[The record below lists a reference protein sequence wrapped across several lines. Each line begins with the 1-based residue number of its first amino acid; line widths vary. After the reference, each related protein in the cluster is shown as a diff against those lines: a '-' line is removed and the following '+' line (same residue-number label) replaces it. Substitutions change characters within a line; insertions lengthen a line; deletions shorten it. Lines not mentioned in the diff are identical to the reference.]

1 MALRDDAEELGGI
14 LGQINAEINEMK
26 SEMKDF
32 VSYSDQSNTSFSNL
46 ISAAEQL
53 KSHQQGSS
61 KLSAEQLKTLNEKV
75 KKEQENLK
83 SLQSSLKVDIE
94 SDKISKRAFEN
105 QSKGLEDQIQ
115 KLLSKQSLNVREE
128 AQLKSLVSAQN
139 KLTKDIEDT
148 NENIKQSEIAYDRV
162 NRAIEDADGSIKKM
176 NQDLDVAQG
185 KAELAER
192 FKGMGKALDQVQ
204 TPLSGMLN
212 PLKMINSVI
221 QFVVG
226 GVMDLDK
233 ELGETAKSMNM
244 TYEEA
249 SKSKLAMV
257 EFAESSKL
265 PLANSENLNKQV
277 VELNKSLGSSVA
289 FENMSK
295 SLQEDVALMGELAVK
310 AGYTA
315 DETNA
320 MLKYTMATGQ
330 SAEDLMKTGLVTAK
344 TEGMKRGVLLNEKE
358 IMKDVAK
365 ASEAV
370 KLSTAGGAEGLVKA
384 AAAAKALGTD
394 LATVDKIA
402 GSLLNFEQ
410 SIESELE
417 AELLL
422 GKDLSLEKARQAAL
436 NGDLATV
443 SDEIAKNV
451 GSAAEFASMNR
462 AQQEAIAEA
471 VGMNREELAKTL
483 TEQEALK
490 SIGAESVEQAREKYD
505 ALVEAHGI
513 EEANKMLGDEALAK
527 QFEQQSLEEKR
538 QEAQKQMQDMLAKE
552 VVPTLANISKHFN
565 QFWESIKGI
574 IQSLGGMKTILVIIG
589 AIIVGKMVKGMIDFG
604 KGVMDGIKLVG
615 TLASKEKIAAIAS
628 ITKGAWSALGGTPVV
643 GPVLAGAAIAAGI
656 AALMGAFSSGDDV
669 FSPAQSGGGYGKR
682 TLFGPEGA
690 IQLNNKDTV
699 IAGTNLF
706 GNDVMSSPGKSTEFA
721 GKGEIKLAGGGGGN
735 VDMSGMIN
743 AVNALRSDINALA
756 NRPINVNI
764 DGRKLIEATT
774 GANPNETGD
783 EMRKNSY
790 KVQ

>member
-1 MALRDDAEELGGI
+1 MRLNKFYVKKWIKKNKSLITLLFFIALIPMVAIIAFGNKDNVLFKKIVKLIDEEEKKF
-14 LGQINAEINEMK
+14 INLSKEETEETK
-26 SEMKDF
+26 SEIKD
-32 VSYSDQSNTSFSNL
+32 L
-46 ISAAEQL
+46 
-53 KSHQQGSS
+53 
-61 KLSAEQLKTLNEKV
+61 
-75 KKEQENLK
+75 
-83 SLQSSLKVDIE
+83 
-94 SDKISKRAFEN
+94 
-105 QSKGLEDQIQ
+105 
-115 KLLSKQSLNVREE
+115 
-128 AQLKSLVSAQN
+128 
-139 KLTKDIEDT
+139 
-148 NENIKQSEIAYDRV
+148 EIAT
-162 NRAIEDADGSIKKM
+162 
-176 NQDLDVAQG
+176 G
-185 KAELAER
+185 KAEIAEG
-192 FKGMGKALDQVQ
+192 FQKAGKALDQVQ
-204 TPLSGMLN
+204 TPLSGMLS
-212 PLKMINSVI
+212 PLNLINSVI

-226 GVMDLDK
+226 GVTDLDK
-233 ELGETAKSMNM
+233 GLGETAKSMNM

-257 EFAESSKL
+257 EFAEASKL

-295 SLQEDVALMGELAVK
+295 SLQKDVALMGELAVK

-315 DETNA
+315 EETNA

-394 LATVDKIA
+394 LSTVDKIA

-451 GSAAEFASMNR
+451 GSAADFAGMNR
-462 AQQEAIAEA
+462 MQQEKIAEA

-490 SIGAESVEQAREKYD
+490 NIGAESLEQAREKYD
-505 ALVEAHGI
+505 KLVEAHGI

-527 QFEQQSLEEKR
+527 QFEQQSIEEKR

-565 QFWESIKGI
+565 QFWDSIKGI

-589 AIIVGKMVKGMIDFG
+589 GIILGQMVKGIINFG

-615 TLASKEKIAAIAS
+615 TLASKEKLAAVAS
-628 ITKGAWSALGGTPVV
+628 IVKGAWSALGSVPIA
-643 GPVLAGAAIAAGI
+643 GPILAGAAVAAGI

-669 FSPAQSGGGYGKR
+669 YSPAQSGGGYGKR

-706 GNDVMSSPGKSTEFA
+706 GNDVMSSPGKATEFA
-721 GKGEIKLAGGGGGN
+721 GKGEIKLASGGGGN
-735 VDMSGMIN
+735 IDMSGMIN
-743 AVNALRSDINALA
+743 AVNALRGDINALA
-756 NRPINVNI
+756 NRPISVNI
-764 DGRKLIEATT
+764 DGRKIIEATT

-790 KVQ
+790 KIQ

>member
-14 LGQINAEINEMK
+14 LGQIKAEMEDFK
-26 SEMKDF
+26 S
-32 VSYSDQSNTSFSNL
+32 YTDQSDASFKNL
-46 ISAAEQL
+46 ISAAEQF
-53 KSHQQGSS
+53 KSAQQGSS
-61 KLSAEQLKTLNEKV
+61 KLSSEQLKTLSERV

-94 SDKISKRAFEN
+94 SDKIAKRAFEN
-105 QSKGLEDQIQ
+105 QSKSLEDQIQ
-115 KLLSKQSLNVREE
+115 KLQNKSRLTSAEKSQLDS
-128 AQLKSLVSAQN
+128 LKSAQSE
-139 KLTKDIEDT
+139 LTKNIEET
-148 NENIKQSEIAYDRV
+148 NKNIEKGETAYDRV
-162 NRAIEDADGSIKKM
+162 NRAVEDTDGSIKKM
-176 NQDLDVAQG
+176 NQDLDVAVG
-185 KAELAER
+185 KAQLAEG
-192 FKGMGKALDQVQ
+192 FKNMGKALDQVQ

-212 PLKMINSVI
+212 PLNMINSVI

-320 MLKYTMATGQ
+320 MLKYTMDTGQ

-394 LATVDKIA
+394 LSTVDKIA

-527 QFEQQSLEEKR
+527 QFEQQSIEEKR

-552 VVPTLANISKHFN
+552 VVPTLATISKHFN
-565 QFWESIKGI
+565 QFWDSIKGI
-574 IQSLGGMKTILVIIG
+574 IQSLGGMKTILVVIG

-604 KGVMDGIKLVG
+604 KGVVDGIKFVS
-615 TLASKEKIAAIAS
+615 TLAGKEKMAAVAS
-628 ITKGAWSALGGTPVV
+628 ITKAAWSSLGSIPVA